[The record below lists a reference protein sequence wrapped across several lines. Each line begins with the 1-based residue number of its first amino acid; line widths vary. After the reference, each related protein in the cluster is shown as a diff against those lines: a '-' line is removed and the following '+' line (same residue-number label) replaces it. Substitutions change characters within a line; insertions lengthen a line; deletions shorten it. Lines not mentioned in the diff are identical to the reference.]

1 MKIIKSTGF
10 QMKNKCSPDSDGLP
24 MAKQVASVG
33 STEVM
38 FILISD
44 QDMVSGSECCSS
56 RSQCL
61 CPSAVPLRLGWQFA
75 EQLTGLGPVR

>member
-61 CPSAVPLRLGWQFA
+61 CPSTVPLRLGWQFA
-75 EQLTGLGPVR
+75 EQLTGLGPVC